1 VLPSRPTTFQ
11 SRVLWGA
18 LTGIALTVVGALA
31 IGLVLLVG
39 KVLAYLQPVLV
50 PLAVAG
56 VLAYLLD
63 PLTGKLENRGN
74 SRLRAII
81 YVFASAALLLIIA
94 VLVIS
99 PRIVKEAGELYAKKE
114 QIATSLVLHI
124 RTTPWLRDLSRQ
136 ALEEHAGEDSLEKV
150 PVKEPNPG
158 GGTSAYDT
166 WLDEFP
172 NWTPG
177 INASEF
183 NLKKTKAWHWVTENS
198 NQLVT
203 TGLGWLQG
211 GAGKVF
217 GFIGYA
223 LGFLLVPVYLFYFLK
238 ETSTIK
244 SRWTQFVPLRESKLK
259 REIVETLGEMNSYL
273 IAFFRG
279 QVLVSLINGILTG
292 LLLWAIGLPY
302 ALVIGIALA
311 ILGVMPFIGF
321 LLALIPAL
329 IISMATYGDWQHP
342 ALVLAVFFAVQQIDG
357 IFLQPKIIG
366 DKVGLHPMTII
377 FSIFFWSLLLGGFLG
392 ALLAIPLS
400 ASVKVLFTRYIWG
413 PSTVEEEAPPA
424 DNATLP

>member
-1 VLPSRPTTFQ
+1 MLPSRPTTFQ

-63 PLTGKLENRGN
+63 PLAGKLENRGN

-81 YVFASAALLLIIA
+81 YVFASAALIIIIA

-136 ALEEHAGEDSLEKV
+136 ALEEHAGEDSLEKD

-158 GGTSAYDT
+158 GRTSAYDT

-198 NQLVT
+198 NQLLA